1 MGNDRTFQTRRSVD
15 AVCNLLFCELR
26 ILAERKRA
34 LTVKVNALFSHMFDG
49 GHSCFS
55 SFWLYYIMDI
65 VYCKI
70 YIKSYLQY
78 FIGIIKN

>member
-49 GHSCFS
+49 GHLCFS
-55 SFWLYYIMDI
+55 SLCIYYIMDI
-65 VYCKI
+65 EYCKI
-70 YIKSYLQY
+70 YIKSSLQY
-78 FIGIIKN
+78 F

>member
-26 ILAERKRA
+26 ILVERKRA

-55 SFWLYYIMDI
+55 SLCVYYIMDI
-65 VYCKI
+65 EYCKI
-70 YIKSYLQY
+70 YIKSSLQY
-78 FIGIIKN
+78 F